1 MYFLF
6 SFIFFS
12 DIYYSSVVGP
22 KMLMDLLDNNKLIP
36 FLSCD
41 LTLLIV
47 SIFTDAECMLLAVM
61 AFDWYKTISN
71 PCSRQ

>member
-6 SFIFFS
+6 SFISFS
-12 DIYYSSVVGP
+12 DIYYSTAVGP

-41 LTLLIV
+41 LTLLTV